1 MLKRLNTTK
10 FISIAI
16 LSAILFGC
24 GTTTAPVKP
33 EKTEVSLTTVTKSSS
48 QYMALAANEKN
59 KEIRD
64 KYVLLAAHAFINEGN
79 GNAADKTLKSIAQDI
94 TQKPELMAE
103 HIYLSARALEMIS
116 TYDHALKVLDYPS
129 NWKLPNWQW
138 VSYYQLKAHLYL
150 LLNQPI
156 DQVRQLSLLSQYLP
170 TAEAYEVNDTIW
182 RSLQPINEQTL
193 LSFSND
199 TANPIFAGWVQLAY
213 IAKHYAIDP
222 NDLVR
227 HLGSWQQLNPNHPAA
242 AKLPTDLENALNT
255 QPYQPKN
262 IAVLL
267 PLTGPRAVVANTVKQ
282 GILANYMATGDDS
295 VTLNFFDTATG
306 AQGAYQQAVAAGA
319 EFIIG
324 PLLQSEVEQLQNMT
338 PESPVVTSVDTV
350 ASSNGVA
357 NTSAVTNTMAV
368 APTTSVVSKTIPQLY
383 LNHIDTFTA
392 DPDKF
397 FFALSPTDEA
407 TDAAQRLYNDGIE
420 QPLLLVSNDAVGR
433 RMAESFNTQWK
444 TLTNTPVETH
454 YYDRGDKMKVTVQ
467 KALGVIDS
475 KERIARI
482 KAILTPKI
490 EADFRSRRDIDAIYM
505 ISASQDLELLKP
517 FIDVNF
523 SVFADPVPL
532 YTTSR
537 SRVEG
542 NSRETAEELN
552 NLTIS
557 DIPWLLSPNSET
569 QMVNELWPSW
579 GNSRKRLF
587 IMGYDALDLVGKL
600 AQMRALPGYQFSGR
614 SGMLSVLPDG
624 TINRQLSW
632 GRYQRGNLRPL

>member
-16 LSAILFGC
+16 LSAVLFGC
-24 GTTTAPVKP
+24 GTTSAPVKT
-33 EKTEVSLTTVTKSSS
+33 EKTEVSLSSVTKPSS
-48 QYMALAANEKN
+48 QYLALAASEKN
-59 KEIRD
+59 KETQD

-79 GNAADKTLKSIAQDI
+79 ASAADKTLKSIAQDI
-94 TQKPELMAE
+94 SQKPEILAE
-103 HIYLSARALEMIS
+103 HIYLSARVLEMTS
-116 TYDHALKVLDYPS
+116 TYDHALQQLKYPS
-129 NWKLPNWQW
+129 SWKLPNWQW
-138 VSYYQLKAHLYL
+138 VSYYQFKAQLYQL
-150 LLNQPI
+150 INQPI

-170 TAEAYEVNDTIW
+170 AAEAHEVNDTIW

-193 LSFSND
+193 LSFSD
-199 TANPIFAGWVQLAY
+199 DRSNPIFAGWLQLAY
-213 IAKHYAIDP
+213 IAKHYAVDP

-242 AKLPTDLENALNT
+242 AKLPTDLEKALNT

-267 PLTGPRAVVANTVKQ
+267 PLTGSRAVVANTVKQ
-282 GILANYMATGDDS
+282 GILANYMALGDDD

-306 AQGAYQQAVAAGA
+306 AQTAYQQAVAAGA

-338 PESPVVTSVDTV
+338 PSAEAVLPTSPS
-350 ASSNGVA
+350 APIAPVA
-357 NTSAVTNTMAV
+357 N
-368 APTTSVVSKTIPQLY
+368 KTIPQLY

-407 TDAAQRLYNDGIE
+407 IDAAQRLYNDGIK
-420 QPLLLVSNDAVGR
+420 QPLLLVSNDAVGH
-433 RMAESFNTQWK
+433 RMAESFDSAWK
-444 TLTNTPVETH
+444 KLTNNPAEIH
-454 YYDRGDKMKVTVQ
+454 YYDGGDKMKVTVQ

-505 ISASQDLELLKP
+505 ISASKDLVLLKP

-537 SRVEG
+537 SRIEG
-542 NSRETAEELN
+542 NSRDIAEELN

-557 DIPWLLSPNSET
+557 DIPWLLTPNTET
-569 QMVNELWPSW
+569 QMVNELWPNWS
-579 GNSRKRLF
+579 NSRKRLF

-614 SGMLSVLPDG
+614 SGMLSVRPDG
-624 TINRQLSW
+624 TLNRQLSW

>member
-16 LSAILFGC
+16 LSAVLFGC
-24 GTTTAPVKP
+24 GTTSAPVQT
-33 EKTEVSLTTVTKSSS
+33 EKTQVSLSAVTETSS
-48 QYMALAANEKN
+48 QYLALAAKEKN
-59 KEIRD
+59 KQTRD

-79 GNAADKTLKSIAQDI
+79 ASAADKALKSIAQDI
-94 TQKPELMAE
+94 SQKPELLAE
-103 HIYLSARALEMIS
+103 HIYLSARVLEMTS
-116 TYDHALKVLDYPS
+116 TYDHALQVLNYPS
-129 NWKLPNWQW
+129 DWTLPDWQW
-138 VSYYQLKAHLYL
+138 VSYYQFKAHLYQL
-150 LLNQPI
+150 MNQPI
-156 DQVRQLSLLSQYLP
+156 DQVRQLSLLGQYLP
-170 TAEAYEVNDTIW
+170 ASQAQEVNDTIW

-199 TANPIFAGWVQLAY
+199 TSNPIFAGWVQLAY
-213 IAKHYAIDP
+213 IAKHYAVDP

-227 HLGSWQQLNPNHPAA
+227 HLGSWQQLNPYHPAA
-242 AKLPTDLENALNT
+242 AKLPTDLEKALNT

-267 PLTGPRAVVANTVKQ
+267 PLTGSRASVASTVKQ
-282 GILANYMATGDDS
+282 GIIANYMATADDS
-295 VTLNFFDTATG
+295 ITLNFFDTATG
-306 AQGAYQQAVAAGA
+306 AQAAYQQAVASGA

-324 PLLQSEVEQLQNMT
+324 PLLQTEVEQLQNMT
-338 PESPVVTSVDTV
+338 AVGEAVSTIGEPGAVSPV
-350 ASSNGVA
+350 A
-357 NTSAVTNTMAV
+357 
-368 APTTSVVSKTIPQLY
+368 SKTIPQLY
-383 LNHIDTFTA
+383 LNHIDSFTPN
-392 DPDKF
+392 PDKF

-407 TDAAQRLYNDGIE
+407 IDAAQRLYNDGIE
-420 QPLLLVSNDAVGR
+420 QPLLLVSNDAVGH
-433 RMAESFNTQWK
+433 RMAESFNKAWQ
-444 TLTNTPVETH
+444 TLTNHPAEIH
-454 YYDRGDKMKVTVQ
+454 YYDGGDKMKVTVQ

-505 ISASQDLELLKP
+505 ISASQDLVLLKP

-523 SVFADPVPL
+523 SVFAEPVPL

-542 NSRETAEELN
+542 NDRETANELN

-557 DIPWLLSPNSET
+557 DIPWLITPNTET
-569 QMVNELWPSW
+569 RMVNELWPNWS
-579 GNSRKRLF
+579 NSRKRLF

-600 AQMRALPGYQFSGR
+600 AQMRALPGYQFAGR
-614 SGMLSVLPDG
+614 SGMLSVQPDG
-624 TINRQLSW
+624 TLNRQLSW

>member
-10 FISIAI
+10 FISCAI
-16 LSAILFGC
+16 LSAVLFGC
-24 GTTTAPVKP
+24 GTTTAPVKT
-33 EKTEVSLTTVTKSSS
+33 EKVEVSLASVTQGSS
-48 QYMALAANEKN
+48 QYLALAANEKN
-59 KEIRD
+59 KSTRD

-79 GNAADKTLKSIAQDI
+79 ASAADKALKSIAQDLS
-94 TQKPELMAE
+94 QQPEILAE
-103 HIYLSARALEMIS
+103 HIYLSARVLEMVS
-116 TYDHALKVLDYPS
+116 TYDHALRELNYPS
-129 NWKLPNWQW
+129 YWTLPNWQW
-138 VSYYQLKAHLYL
+138 VSYYQFKAHLYQSIK
-150 LLNQPI
+150 QPI
-156 DQVRQLSLLSQYLP
+156 DEVRQLSLLSKYLP
-170 TAEAYEVNDTIW
+170 ASQAVEVNDKIW
-182 RSLQPINEQTL
+182 RSLQPISEQTL
-193 LSFSND
+193 LSFKDD
-199 TANPIFAGWVQLAY
+199 TTNPIFAGWIQLAY
-213 IAKHYAIDP
+213 IAKHYAINP

-227 HLGSWQQLNPNHPAA
+227 HLGSWQQLNPRHPAA
-242 AKLPTDLENALNT
+242 AKLPTDLEKALNT

-267 PLTGPRAVVANTVKQ
+267 PLSGPRATIANTVKQ
-282 GILANYMATGDDS
+282 GIIANYMAKGDDDI
-295 VTLNFFDTATG
+295 TLNFFDTATG
-306 AQGAYQQAVAAGA
+306 AQAAYQQAVTAGA

-338 PESPVVTSVDTV
+338 ATAEAVSPATPSTPIAPVTT
-350 ASSNGVA
+350 
-357 NTSAVTNTMAV
+357 
-368 APTTSVVSKTIPQLY
+368 KTIPQLY

-407 TDAAQRLYNDGIE
+407 IDAAQRLYNDGIE
-420 QPLLLVSNDAVGR
+420 QPLLLVSNDAIGR
-433 RMAESFNTQWK
+433 RMAESFSDAWQ
-444 TLTNTPVETH
+444 TLTNNAAEIH
-454 YYDRGDKMKVTVQ
+454 YYDAGDKMKVTVQ
-467 KALGVIDS
+467 KSLGVIDS

-505 ISASQDLELLKP
+505 ISASKDLALLKP

-523 SVFADPVPL
+523 SVFAEPVPL

-542 NSRETAEELN
+542 NDRETANELN

-557 DIPWLLSPNSET
+557 DIPWLITPNTET
-569 QMVNELWPSW
+569 RMVSDLWPNWS
-579 GNSRKRLF
+579 NSRKRLY

-600 AQMRALPGYQFSGR
+600 AQMRALPGYQFTGR
-614 SGMLSVLPDG
+614 SGMLSVQPDG
-624 TINRQLSW
+624 TLNRQLSW

>member
-16 LSAILFGC
+16 LSAVLFGC
-24 GTTTAPVKP
+24 GTTSAPVKT
-33 EKTEVSLTTVTKSSS
+33 EKTEVSLSSVTKTSA
-48 QYMALAANEKN
+48 QYLALAGQEKN
-59 KEIRD
+59 KQNRD

-79 GNAADKTLKSIAQDI
+79 ANAADKALKSIAQDI
-94 TQKPELMAE
+94 SQKPELLAE
-103 HIYLSARALEMIS
+103 HIYLSARVLEMTS
-116 TYDHALKVLDYPS
+116 TYDHALKILNYPS
-129 NWKLPNWQW
+129 NWTLPNWQW
-138 VSYYQLKAHLYL
+138 VSYYQFKAHLYQL
-150 LLNQPI
+150 VNQPI
-156 DQVRQLSLLSQYLP
+156 DQVRQLSLLSKYLP
-170 TAEAYEVNDTIW
+170 ASQAQEVNDTIW

-193 LSFSND
+193 LSFKDD
-199 TANPIFAGWVQLAY
+199 TRNPIFAGWVQLAY
-213 IAKHYAIDP
+213 IAKHYAVDP

-242 AKLPTDLENALNT
+242 AKLPTDLEKALNT

-267 PLTGPRAVVANTVKQ
+267 PLTGPRATIADTVKQ
-282 GILANYMATGDDS
+282 GIIANYMATGDDS
-295 VTLNFFDTATG
+295 ISLNFFDTATG
-306 AQGAYQQAVAAGA
+306 AQEAYQQAVAADA

-324 PLLQSEVEQLQNMT
+324 PLLQSEVEQLQNSTATAEAVSSISPSAPIT
-338 PESPVVTSVDTV
+338 PI
-350 ASSNGVA
+350 A
-357 NTSAVTNTMAV
+357 
-368 APTTSVVSKTIPQLY
+368 SKTIPQLY
-383 LNHIDTFTA
+383 LNHIDNFSI

-407 TDAAQRLYNDGIE
+407 IDAAQRLYNDGIE
-420 QPLLLVSNDAVGR
+420 QPLLLVSNDSVGR
-433 RMAESFNTQWK
+433 RMADSFNQAWQ
-444 TLTNTPVETH
+444 TLTNEPAEIH
-454 YYDRGDKMKVTVQ
+454 YYDGGDKMKVTVQ

-505 ISASQDLELLKP
+505 ISASKDLALLKP

-523 SVFADPVPL
+523 SVFAEPVPL

-537 SRVEG
+537 SRVE
-542 NSRETAEELN
+542 NNDRETANELN

-557 DIPWLLSPNSET
+557 DIPWLITPNTET
-569 QMVNELWPSW
+569 RMVNDLWPNWSN
-579 GNSRKRLF
+579 GRKRLF

-614 SGMLSVLPDG
+614 SGLLSVQPDG

>member
-16 LSAILFGC
+16 LSAVLFGC
-24 GTTTAPVKP
+24 GTTTAPVKT
-33 EKTEVSLTTVTKSSS
+33 EKTEVSLSSVTKPSS
-48 QYMALAANEKN
+48 QYLALAASEKN
-59 KEIRD
+59 KETQD

-79 GNAADKTLKSIAQDI
+79 ASAADKTLKSIAQDI
-94 TQKPELMAE
+94 SQKPELLAE
-103 HIYLSARALEMIS
+103 HIYLSARVLEMTS
-116 TYDHALKVLDYPS
+116 TYDHALQVLKYPS

-138 VSYYQLKAHLYL
+138 VSYYQFKAHLYQL
-150 LLNQPI
+150 INQPI

-170 TAEAYEVNDTIW
+170 AAEAHEVNDTIW

-193 LSFSND
+193 LSFSD
-199 TANPIFAGWVQLAY
+199 DRTNPIFAGWVQLAY
-213 IAKHYAIDP
+213 IAKHYAVDP

-242 AKLPTDLENALNT
+242 AKLPTDLEKALNT

-267 PLTGPRAVVANTVKQ
+267 PLTGSRAVVANTVKQ
-282 GILANYMATGDDS
+282 GILANYMAMGNDD

-306 AQGAYQQAVAAGA
+306 AQAAYQQAVAAGA

-338 PESPVVTSVDTV
+338 PVSDAVNAADAALPASSVPASTV
-350 ASSNGVA
+350 AN
-357 NTSAVTNTMAV
+357 
-368 APTTSVVSKTIPQLY
+368 KTIPQLY

-407 TDAAQRLYNDGIE
+407 IDAAQRLYNDGIK
-420 QPLLLVSNDAVGR
+420 QPLLLVSNDAVGH
-433 RMAESFNTQWK
+433 RMAESFANAWK
-444 TLTNTPVETH
+444 KLTNNVAEIH
-454 YYDRGDKMKVTVQ
+454 YYDGGDKMKVTVQ

-505 ISASQDLELLKP
+505 ISASKDLVLLKP

-542 NSRETAEELN
+542 NSRNTAEELN

-557 DIPWLLSPNSET
+557 DIPWLLTPNTET

-579 GNSRKRLF
+579 SNSRKRLF

-614 SGMLSVLPDG
+614 SGMLSVQPDG
-624 TINRQLSW
+624 TLNRQLSW

>member
-16 LSAILFGC
+16 LSAVLFGC
-24 GTTTAPVKP
+24 GTTSAPVQT
-33 EKTEVSLTTVTKSSS
+33 EKTQVSLSAVTETSS
-48 QYMALAANEKN
+48 QYLALAAKEKN
-59 KEIRD
+59 KQTRD

-79 GNAADKTLKSIAQDI
+79 ASAADKALKSIAQDI
-94 TQKPELMAE
+94 SQKPELLAE
-103 HIYLSARALEMIS
+103 HIYLSARVLEMTS
-116 TYDHALKVLDYPS
+116 TYDHALQVLNYPS
-129 NWKLPNWQW
+129 DWTLPNWQW
-138 VSYYQLKAHLYL
+138 VSYYQFKAHLYQL
-150 LLNQPI
+150 VNQPI

-170 TAEAYEVNDTIW
+170 ASQAQEVNDTIW

-199 TANPIFAGWVQLAY
+199 TSNPIFAGWVQLAY
-213 IAKHYAIDP
+213 IAKHYAVDP

-227 HLGSWQQLNPNHPAA
+227 HLGSWQQLNPYHPAA
-242 AKLPTDLENALNT
+242 AKLPTDLEKALNT

-267 PLTGPRAVVANTVKQ
+267 PLTGSRASVASTVKQ
-282 GILANYMATGDDS
+282 GIIANYMATGDDS
-295 VTLNFFDTATG
+295 VALNFFDTATG
-306 AQGAYQQAVAAGA
+306 AQAAYQQAVASGA

-324 PLLQSEVEQLQNMT
+324 PLLQTEVEQLQNMT
-338 PESPVVTSVDTV
+338 AVGAPV
-350 ASSNGVA
+350 N
-357 NTSAVTNTMAV
+357 AVGEAV
-368 APTTSVVSKTIPQLY
+368 AVSPVVSKTIPQLY

-392 DPDKF
+392 DPDKY

-407 TDAAQRLYNDGIE
+407 IDAAQRLYNDGIE
-420 QPLLLVSNDAVGR
+420 QPLLLVSNDAVGH
-433 RMAESFNTQWK
+433 RMAESFNKAWQ
-444 TLTNTPVETH
+444 TLTNNPAEIH
-454 YYDRGDKMKVTVQ
+454 YYDGGDKMKVTVQ

-475 KERIARI
+475 KERISRI

-490 EADFRSRRDIDAIYM
+490 EADFRSRRDVDAIYM
-505 ISASQDLELLKP
+505 ISASQDLALLKP

-523 SVFADPVPL
+523 SVFAEPVPL

-542 NSRETAEELN
+542 NDRETANELN

-557 DIPWLLSPNSET
+557 DIPWLITPNTET
-569 QMVNELWPSW
+569 RMVNELWPNWS
-579 GNSRKRLF
+579 NSRKRLF

-600 AQMRALPGYQFSGR
+600 AQMRALPGYQFTGR
-614 SGMLSVLPDG
+614 SGLLSVQPDG
-624 TINRQLSW
+624 TLNRQLSW

>member
-16 LSAILFGC
+16 LSAVLFGC
-24 GTTTAPVKP
+24 GTTSAPVKT
-33 EKTEVSLTTVTKSSS
+33 EKTEVSLSSVTKPSS
-48 QYMALAANEKN
+48 QYLALAANEKN
-59 KEIRD
+59 KETQD

-79 GNAADKTLKSIAQDI
+79 ASAADKALKSIAQDI
-94 TQKPELMAE
+94 SQKPELLAE
-103 HIYLSARALEMIS
+103 HIYLSARVLEMTS
-116 TYDHALKVLDYPS
+116 TYDHALQVLKYPS

-138 VSYYQLKAHLYL
+138 VSYYQFKAHLYQQV
-150 LLNQPI
+150 NQPI

-170 TAEAYEVNDTIW
+170 AAEAHEVNDTIW
-182 RSLQPINEQTL
+182 RSLQQINEQTL
-193 LSFSND
+193 LSFSD
-199 TANPIFAGWVQLAY
+199 DRSNPIFAGWVQLAY
-213 IAKHYAIDP
+213 IAKHYAVDP

-242 AKLPTDLENALNT
+242 AKLPTDLEKALNT

-267 PLTGPRAVVANTVKQ
+267 PLTGSRAVVANTVKQ
-282 GILANYMATGDDS
+282 GILANYMAMGDDD

-306 AQGAYQQAVAAGA
+306 AQAAYQQAVAAGA

-324 PLLQSEVEQLQNMT
+324 PLLQSEVEQLQSMT
-338 PESPVVTSVDTV
+338 PTAETVSATSPS
-350 ASSNGVA
+350 APIAPIA
-357 NTSAVTNTMAV
+357 N
-368 APTTSVVSKTIPQLY
+368 KTIPQLF
-383 LNHIDTFTA
+383 LNHIDSFTA

-407 TDAAQRLYNDGIE
+407 IDAAQRLYNDGIK
-420 QPLLLVSNDAVGR
+420 QPLLLVSNDAVGH
-433 RMAESFNTQWK
+433 RMADSFDNAWQK
-444 TLTNTPVETH
+444 LTNNAAEIH
-454 YYDRGDKMKVTVQ
+454 YYDGGDKMKVTVQ

-505 ISASQDLELLKP
+505 ISASQDLVLLKP

-542 NSRETAEELN
+542 NSRNTAEELN

-557 DIPWLLSPNSET
+557 DIPWLLTPNTET

-579 GNSRKRLF
+579 SNSRKRLF

-614 SGMLSVLPDG
+614 SGMLSVQPDG
-624 TINRQLSW
+624 TLNRQLSW

>member
-16 LSAILFGC
+16 LSAVLFGC
-24 GTTTAPVKP
+24 GTTSAPVQT
-33 EKTEVSLTTVTKSSS
+33 EKTQVSLSAVTETSS
-48 QYMALAANEKN
+48 QYLALAAKEKN
-59 KEIRD
+59 KQTRD

-79 GNAADKTLKSIAQDI
+79 ASAADKALKSIAQDI
-94 TQKPELMAE
+94 SQKPELLAE
-103 HIYLSARALEMIS
+103 HIYLSARVLEMTS
-116 TYDHALKVLDYPS
+116 TYDHALQVLNYPS
-129 NWKLPNWQW
+129 DWTLPNWQW
-138 VSYYQLKAHLYL
+138 VSYYQFKAHLYQL
-150 LLNQPI
+150 VNQPI

-170 TAEAYEVNDTIW
+170 ASQAQEVNDTIW

-199 TANPIFAGWVQLAY
+199 TSNPIFAGWVQLAY
-213 IAKHYAIDP
+213 IAKHYAVDP

-227 HLGSWQQLNPNHPAA
+227 HLGSWQQLNPYHPAA
-242 AKLPTDLENALNT
+242 AKLPTDLEKALNT

-267 PLTGPRAVVANTVKQ
+267 PLTGSRASVASTVKQ
-282 GILANYMATGDDS
+282 GIIANYMATGDDS
-295 VTLNFFDTATG
+295 VALNFFDTATG
-306 AQGAYQQAVAAGA
+306 AQAAYQQAVASGA

-324 PLLQSEVEQLQNMT
+324 PLLQTEVEQLQNMT
-338 PESPVVTSVDTV
+338 AVGAPV
-350 ASSNGVA
+350 N
-357 NTSAVTNTMAV
+357 AVGEAV
-368 APTTSVVSKTIPQLY
+368 AVSPVVSKTIPQLY

-392 DPDKF
+392 DPDKY

-407 TDAAQRLYNDGIE
+407 IDAAQRLYNDGIE
-420 QPLLLVSNDAVGR
+420 QPLLLVSNDAVGH
-433 RMAESFNTQWK
+433 RMAESFNKAWQ
-444 TLTNTPVETH
+444 TLTNNPAEIH
-454 YYDRGDKMKVTVQ
+454 YYDGGDKMKVTVQ

-475 KERIARI
+475 KERISRI

-490 EADFRSRRDIDAIYM
+490 EADFRSRRDVDAIYM
-505 ISASQDLELLKP
+505 ISASQDLALLKP

-523 SVFADPVPL
+523 SVFAEPVPL

-542 NSRETAEELN
+542 NDRETANELN

-557 DIPWLLSPNSET
+557 DIPWLITPNTET
-569 QMVNELWPSW
+569 RMVNELWPNWS
-579 GNSRKRLF
+579 NSRKRLF

-600 AQMRALPGYQFSGR
+600 AQMHALPGYQFTGR
-614 SGMLSVLPDG
+614 SGLLSVQPDG
-624 TINRQLSW
+624 TLNRQLSW

>member
-16 LSAILFGC
+16 LSAVLFGC
-24 GTTTAPVKP
+24 GTTSAPVKT
-33 EKTEVSLTTVTKSSS
+33 EKTEVSLSSVTMASS
-48 QYMALAANEKN
+48 QYLALAASEKN
-59 KEIRD
+59 KETRD

-79 GNAADKTLKSIAQDI
+79 AGAADKALKSIAHDI
-94 TQKPELMAE
+94 TQKPELLAE
-103 HIYLSARALEMIS
+103 HIYLSARVLEMTS
-116 TYDHALKVLDYPS
+116 TYDHALKTLNYPN
-129 NWKLPNWQW
+129 NWTLPNWQW
-138 VSYYQLKAHLYL
+138 VSYYQLKAHLYQL
-150 LLNQPI
+150 INQPI
-156 DQVRQLSLLSQYLP
+156 EQVRQLSLLSKYLP
-170 TAEAYEVNDTIW
+170 ASQAHEVNDTIW

-193 LSFSND
+193 LSFKDDSS
-199 TANPIFAGWVQLAY
+199 NPIFAGWIQLAY
-213 IAKHYAIDP
+213 IAKHYAVDP

-242 AKLPTDLENALNT
+242 AKLPTDLEKALNT

-267 PLTGPRAVVANTVKQ
+267 PLTGPRATIANTVKQ
-282 GILANYMATGDDS
+282 GIIANYMATADDS

-306 AQGAYQQAVAAGA
+306 AQAAYQQAVTAGA

-324 PLLQSEVEQLQNMT
+324 PLLQSEVEQLQSMT
-338 PESPVVTSVDTV
+338 PTATVLPTSPS
-350 ASSNGVA
+350 APIAPVA
-357 NTSAVTNTMAV
+357 N
-368 APTTSVVSKTIPQLY
+368 KTIPQLY
-383 LNHIDTFTA
+383 LNHIDTFTT

-407 TDAAQRLYNDGIE
+407 IDAAQRLYNDGIT

-433 RMAESFNTQWK
+433 RMAESFNKAWQ
-444 TLTNTPVETH
+444 TLTNEPAEIH
-454 YYDRGDKMKVTVQ
+454 YYDGGDKMKVTVQ

-505 ISASQDLELLKP
+505 ISASKDLALLKP

-523 SVFADPVPL
+523 SVFAEPVPL

-542 NSRETAEELN
+542 NNRETAEELN

-557 DIPWLLSPNSET
+557 DIPWLITPNTET
-569 QMVNELWPSW
+569 RMVNNLWPNWSN
-579 GNSRKRLF
+579 GRKRLF

-614 SGMLSVLPDG
+614 SGLLSVQPDG
-624 TINRQLSW
+624 TLNRQLSW

>member
-16 LSAILFGC
+16 LSAVLFGC
-24 GTTTAPVKP
+24 GTTSAPVKT
-33 EKTEVSLTTVTKSSS
+33 EKTEVSLSSVTKPSS
-48 QYMALAANEKN
+48 QYLALAANEKN
-59 KEIRD
+59 KETQD

-79 GNAADKTLKSIAQDI
+79 ASAADKALKSIAQDI
-94 TQKPELMAE
+94 SQKPELLAE
-103 HIYLSARALEMIS
+103 HIYLSARVLEMTS
-116 TYDHALKVLDYPS
+116 TYDHALQVLKYPS

-138 VSYYQLKAHLYL
+138 VSYYQFKAHLYQQV
-150 LLNQPI
+150 NQPI

-170 TAEAYEVNDTIW
+170 AAEAHEVNDTIW
-182 RSLQPINEQTL
+182 RSLQQINEQTL
-193 LSFSND
+193 LSFSD
-199 TANPIFAGWVQLAY
+199 DRSNPIFAGWVQLAY
-213 IAKHYAIDP
+213 IAKHYAVDP

-242 AKLPTDLENALNT
+242 AKLPTDLEKALNT

-267 PLTGPRAVVANTVKQ
+267 PLTGSRAVVANTVKQ
-282 GILANYMATGDDS
+282 GILANYMAMGDDD

-306 AQGAYQQAVAAGA
+306 AQAAYQQAVAAGA

-338 PESPVVTSVDTV
+338 PTAEAV
-350 ASSNGVA
+350 
-357 NTSAVTNTMAV
+357 SATGPSAPIAPITN
-368 APTTSVVSKTIPQLY
+368 KTIPQLF

-407 TDAAQRLYNDGIE
+407 IDAAQRLYNDGVK
-420 QPLLLVSNDAVGR
+420 QPLLLVSNDAVGH
-433 RMAESFNTQWK
+433 RMADSFDNAWQK
-444 TLTNTPVETH
+444 LTNNAAEIH
-454 YYDRGDKMKVTVQ
+454 YYDGGDKMKVTVQ

-505 ISASQDLELLKP
+505 ISASQDLVLLKP

-542 NSRETAEELN
+542 NSRNTAEELN

-557 DIPWLLSPNSET
+557 DIPWLLTPNTET

-579 GNSRKRLF
+579 SNSRKRLF

-614 SGMLSVLPDG
+614 SGMLSVQPDG
-624 TINRQLSW
+624 TLNRQLSW

>member
-16 LSAILFGC
+16 LSAVLFGC
-24 GTTTAPVKP
+24 GTTSAPVQT
-33 EKTEVSLTTVTKSSS
+33 EKTQVSLSAVTETSS
-48 QYMALAANEKN
+48 QYLALAAKEKN
-59 KEIRD
+59 KQTRD

-79 GNAADKTLKSIAQDI
+79 ASAADKALKSIAQDI
-94 TQKPELMAE
+94 SQKPELLAE
-103 HIYLSARALEMIS
+103 HIYLSARVLEMTS
-116 TYDHALKVLDYPS
+116 TYDHALQVLNYPS
-129 NWKLPNWQW
+129 DWTLPNWQW
-138 VSYYQLKAHLYL
+138 VSYYQFKAHLYQL
-150 LLNQPI
+150 VNQPI

-170 TAEAYEVNDTIW
+170 ASQAQEVNDTIW

-199 TANPIFAGWVQLAY
+199 TSNPIFAGWVQLAY
-213 IAKHYAIDP
+213 IAKHYAVDP

-227 HLGSWQQLNPNHPAA
+227 HLGSWQQLNPYHPAA
-242 AKLPTDLENALNT
+242 AKLPTDLEKALNT

-267 PLTGPRAVVANTVKQ
+267 PLTGSRASVASTVKQ
-282 GILANYMATGDDS
+282 GIIANYMATGDDS
-295 VTLNFFDTATG
+295 VALNFFDTATG
-306 AQGAYQQAVAAGA
+306 AQAAYQQAVASGA

-324 PLLQSEVEQLQNMT
+324 PLLQTEVEHLQNMT
-338 PESPVVTSVDTV
+338 AVGAPV
-350 ASSNGVA
+350 N
-357 NTSAVTNTMAV
+357 AVGEAV
-368 APTTSVVSKTIPQLY
+368 AVSPVVSKTIPQLY

-392 DPDKF
+392 DPDKY

-407 TDAAQRLYNDGIE
+407 IDAAQRLYNDGIE
-420 QPLLLVSNDAVGR
+420 QPLLLVSNDAVGH
-433 RMAESFNTQWK
+433 RMAESFNKAWQ
-444 TLTNTPVETH
+444 TLTNNPAEIH
-454 YYDRGDKMKVTVQ
+454 YYDGGDKMKVTVQ

-475 KERIARI
+475 KERISRI

-490 EADFRSRRDIDAIYM
+490 EADFRSRRDVDAIYM
-505 ISASQDLELLKP
+505 ISASQDLALLKP

-523 SVFADPVPL
+523 SVFAEPVPL

-542 NSRETAEELN
+542 NDRETANELN

-557 DIPWLLSPNSET
+557 DIPWLITPNTET
-569 QMVNELWPSW
+569 RMVNELWPNWS
-579 GNSRKRLF
+579 NSRKRLF

-600 AQMRALPGYQFSGR
+600 AQMRALPGYQFTGR
-614 SGMLSVLPDG
+614 SGLLSVQPDG
-624 TINRQLSW
+624 TLNRQLSW